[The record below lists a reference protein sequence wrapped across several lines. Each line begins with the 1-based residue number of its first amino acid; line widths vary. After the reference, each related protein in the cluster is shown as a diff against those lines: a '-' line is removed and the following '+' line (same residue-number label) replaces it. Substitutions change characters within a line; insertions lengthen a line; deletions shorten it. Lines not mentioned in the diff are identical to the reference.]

1 MDDGNPLGT
10 PEAEITWQV
19 DTSDYLAQRRASLE
33 AHRSQATDIEGMLSM
48 PDDFFAR
55 FFGLEHY
62 IEPGIDR
69 EAHPTMQVGW
79 PFGG

>member
-19 DTSDYLAQRRASLE
+19 DVSGYLDQRRASLE

-48 PDDFFAR
+48 PPDFFAS
-55 FFGLEHY
+55 FFGREHY
-62 IEPGIDR
+62 IEPGVDK
-69 EAHPTMQVGW
+69 AQHPQMQVGW
-79 PFGG
+79 PFGD